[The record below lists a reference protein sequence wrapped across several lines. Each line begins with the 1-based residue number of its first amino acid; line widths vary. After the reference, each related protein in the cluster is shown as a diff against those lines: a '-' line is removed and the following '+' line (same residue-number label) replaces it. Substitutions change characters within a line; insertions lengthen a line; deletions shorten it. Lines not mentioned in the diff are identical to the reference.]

1 MNDGV
6 STTEEAVMAAGKTA
20 ISTTS
25 LIAHIVERRIEYLIG
40 TLIAYQLGILDQV
53 VATGQQCIA

>member
-6 STTEEAVMAAGKTA
+6 ATAEAVDLGKKA
-20 ISTTS
+20 ISTSS

-40 TLIAYQLGILDQV
+40 SLIAYQMGLLDTV
-53 VATGQQCIA
+53 VEHGQQCIA